1 MISRKYSIQE
11 IDRLRAALVF
21 KLFGADTRMV
31 EEQLRTYMF
40 NGTGPEELE
49 EQVAEIRR
57 RLGTMP
63 ITSR

>member
-1 MISRKYSIQE
+1 
-11 IDRLRAALVF
+11 
-21 KLFGADTRMV
+21 MV